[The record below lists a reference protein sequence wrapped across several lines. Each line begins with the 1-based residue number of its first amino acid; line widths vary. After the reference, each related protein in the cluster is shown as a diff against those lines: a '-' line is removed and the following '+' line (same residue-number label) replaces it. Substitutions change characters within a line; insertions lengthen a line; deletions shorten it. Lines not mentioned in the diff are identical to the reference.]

1 MQDVRRKRKKMSSQK
16 RGVVTVIS
24 GFSGSGKGTVVKE
37 IMAQNPDR
45 FRLSVS
51 VTTRPPREKEVPGV
65 DYFFIDQEEYDRMV
79 QAGQLLEHAEYAGG
93 CYGTPRAFVEEN
105 LEAGRDVILEI
116 EQRGAFQVK
125 EILPDAVLI
134 FLTAPSAG
142 ELVSR
147 LHHRN
152 ETDEFIAKRMA
163 KSVLEAPN
171 ISRYDYLV
179 INNTVEQSVR
189 DVCGILDSERMHTD
203 DSKYLR
209 IAYHE
214 DFITSMQ
221 EQLEAYRK
229 ED

>member
-1 MQDVRRKRKKMSSQK
+1 MSSQK

-24 GFSGSGKGTVVKE
+24 GFSGSGKGTIVREVMEKY
-37 IMAQNPDR
+37 PDR

-51 VTTRPPREKEVPGV
+51 VTTRPPRKKETEGV
-65 DYFFIDQEEYDRMV
+65 DYFFIDQEKYDQMV
-79 QAGQLLEHAEYAGG
+79 EENQLLEHAEYAGG

-105 LEAGRDVILEI
+105 LAAGRDVILEI

-125 EILPDAVLI
+125 EMMPDAVLI
-134 FLTAPSAG
+134 FLTAPSADS
-142 ELVSR
+142 LVSR
-147 LHHRN
+147 LRGRN

-179 INNTVEQSVR
+179 VNETVEQSVR
-189 DVCGILDSERMHTD
+189 DVCSILDSERMKTD
-203 DSKYLR
+203 DSRHLR
-209 IAYHE
+209 TIYHQ
-214 DFITSMQ
+214 DFISGMQ

>member
-1 MQDVRRKRKKMSSQK
+1 MQDEHRKRKKMSSQK

-37 IMAQNPDR
+37 IMAQYPDR

-51 VTTRPPREKEVPGV
+51 VTTRPPRDKEREGV
-65 DYFFIDQEEYDRMV
+65 DYFFIDQEQYDQMV
-79 QAGQLLEHAEYAGG
+79 KENQLLEHAEYAGG

-105 LEAGRDVILEI
+105 LAAGRDVILEI
-116 EQRGAFQVK
+116 EQKGAFQVK
-125 EILPDAVLI
+125 EMLPDAVLI
-134 FLTAPSAG
+134 FLTAPSA
-142 ELVSR
+142 ESLVKR
-147 LHHRN
+147 LRGRN

-163 KSVLEAPN
+163 KSVLEASN

-179 INNTVEQSVR
+179 VNETVEQSVR
-189 DVCGILDSERMHTD
+189 DVCGILDSERLHTD
-203 DSKYLR
+203 DSRHLR
-209 IAYHE
+209 ITYHE
-214 DFITSMQ
+214 DFISGMQ

>member
-1 MQDVRRKRKKMSSQK
+1 MQNVHRKRKKMSDQK
-16 RGVVTVIS
+16 KGVVTVIS

-37 IMAQNPDR
+37 IMAQYPDR

-51 VTTRPPREKEVPGV
+51 VTTRSPRDKEREGV
-65 DYFFIDQEEYDRMV
+65 DYFFIDQEKYDRMV
-79 QAGQLLEHAEYAGG
+79 EENQLLEHAEYAGG

-105 LEAGRDVILEI
+105 LTAGRDVILEI
-116 EQRGAFQVK
+116 EQIGAFQVK

-134 FLTAPSAG
+134 FLTAPTADAI
-142 ELVSR
+142 VSR
-147 LHHRN
+147 LRGRN
-152 ETDEFIAKRMA
+152 ETEEFIAKRMA

-179 INNTVEQSVR
+179 INDTVEQSVR
-189 DVCGILDSERMHTD
+189 DICGILDSERMHTD
-203 DSKYLR
+203 DSNHLR
-209 IAYHE
+209 IKYYE
-214 DFITSMQ
+214 DFISGMQ

>member
-1 MQDVRRKRKKMSSQK
+1 MQNMHRKRKKMSDQK

-37 IMAQNPDR
+37 IMAHYPDR

-51 VTTRPPREKEVPGV
+51 VTTRPPRKKEKEGV
-65 DYFFIDQEEYDRMV
+65 DYFFIDQEKYDRMV
-79 QAGQLLEHAEYAGG
+79 EENQLLEHAEYAGG

-105 LEAGRDVILEI
+105 LAAGRDVILEI

-134 FLTAPSAG
+134 FLTAPSADAI
-142 ELVSR
+142 VSR
-147 LHHRN
+147 LRGRN
-152 ETDEFIAKRMA
+152 ETEEFIAKRMA

-179 INNTVEQSVR
+179 INDTVEQSVR
-189 DVCGILDSERMHTD
+189 DVCGILDSERQHTD
-203 DSKYLR
+203 DSRHLR
-209 IAYHE
+209 TIYHE
-214 DFITSMQ
+214 DFISGMQ